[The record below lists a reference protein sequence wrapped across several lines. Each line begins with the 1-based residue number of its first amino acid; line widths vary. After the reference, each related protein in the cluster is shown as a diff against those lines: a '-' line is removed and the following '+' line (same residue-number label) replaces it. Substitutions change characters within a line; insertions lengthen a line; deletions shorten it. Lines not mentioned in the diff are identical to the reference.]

1 MTFLEVFQRLPAV
14 DQGAA
19 LFTLAVIAFLAGGLV
34 LRRER

>member
-1 MTFLEVFQRLPAV
+1 MTFLQAFAALPAV

-19 LFTLAVIAFLAGGLV
+19 LFTLAVIVFLAGGLV